1 MGAFQSVPDD
11 VLTAKLSP
19 YLIGVPIVSL
29 EPEQLLVV
37 RETCKSGRDLVQLTF
52 NNTALH
58 MPVNFKPPPEPDGLY
73 PAEPL
78 EMRVS
83 AQVVEAMGRVFGLAC
98 TALYTCGRSPERI
111 AALERFV
118 SRASRLSVL
127 VLYDAAVSEEVLLG
141 MCRESPMLEIL
152 RGPRYMETSD
162 ETIRAISIACPHLQ
176 NVSFSRL
183 GRDSGDLSPVESH
196 ARLFPQLRDFE
207 LHGGEWIGIHGHQYT
222 PTHVEAI
229 RECALNSKAID
240 LELEGCHITA
250 DVIRAIVGTPLGDRI
265 HSLGFIEPDD
275 DNTYP
280 RGTIIEPDAFLAA
293 AHGFPKLRN
302 LCVPM
307 GSSTAGPGFY
317 IDLSRATS
325 RIINLEIC
333 DLDTTDACVAAACA
347 HLRLVRLTLTLL
359 VDLTSSIV
367 EGISAG
373 RSART
378 LKGLCI
384 RDSAIETDSPL
395 RAADMLRLAQG
406 CPNLYDLTWYI
417 GEAHQARAEL
427 DDAPCEAIME
437 LMESRG
443 GDVLCYAGGRTYPE
457 FEPPE
462 PGCIFD

>member
-11 VLTAKLSP
+11 VLTAKLAP
-19 YLIGVPIVSL
+19 YLIGGPILSL
-29 EPEQLLVV
+29 KPRRLLVV

-52 NNTALH
+52 NNNALH
-58 MPVNFKPPPEPDGLY
+58 MPVRFKAPPEPDDN
-73 PAEPL
+73 PEPL
-78 EMRVS
+78 EMRAS

-118 SRASRLSVL
+118 SRASRLGVL

-176 NVSFSRL
+176 NVSFSRF
-183 GRDSGDLSPVESH
+183 GRDSGHLSPVESY
-196 ARLFPQLRDFE
+196 ARLFPELRDFV
-207 LHGGEWIGIHGHQYT
+207 LHGGRWIGYT
-222 PTHVEAI
+222 PTRVEAI

-240 LELEGCHITA
+240 LEVEGCHITA

-275 DNTYP
+275 DTAYP

-347 HLRLVRLTLTLL
+347 HLRLVLLTLTGLM
-359 VDLTSSIV
+359 DLTSSIV

-373 RSART
+373 RSAMT

-384 RDSAIETDSPL
+384 RYSATETDSPL
-395 RAADMLRLAQG
+395 RAADMLRLLQG

-443 GDVLCYAGGRTYPE
+443 GDVLCYAGGREYPE

>member
-1 MGAFQSVPDD
+1 MGAFISIPDE
-11 VLTAKLSP
+11 VLITHVTKG
-19 YLIGVPIVSL
+19 LIGTWSTKKEEL
-29 EPEQLLVV
+29 YAV
-37 RETCKSGRDLVQLTF
+37 RATCKSGLDLARLTIADKKVMRSLSCSF
-52 NNTALH
+52 FA
-58 MPVNFKPPPEPDGLY
+58 PPQRPWQPSTEPR
-73 PAEPL
+73 

-141 MCRESPMLEIL
+141 MCRESPTLEIL

-240 LELEGCHITA
+240 LEVEGCHITA

-293 AHGFPKLRN
+293 AHGFPELKN
-302 LCVPM
+302 LCVPL
-307 GSSTAGPGFY
+307 GSTTAGPGFY
-317 IDLSRATS
+317 VDLSRATS

-395 RAADMLRLAQG
+395 RAADMLRLLQG

-443 GDVLCYAGGRTYPE
+443 GDVLCYAGGREYPE

>member
-1 MGAFQSVPDD
+1 
-11 VLTAKLSP
+11 
-19 YLIGVPIVSL
+19 
-29 EPEQLLVV
+29 
-37 RETCKSGRDLVQLTF
+37 
-52 NNTALH
+52 
-58 MPVNFKPPPEPDGLY
+58 MPVYFKPEPDGLNTT
-73 PAEPL
+73 EPL
-78 EMRVS
+78 EMRAS

-196 ARLFPQLRDFE
+196 ARLFPQLRDFI
-207 LHGGEWIGIHGHQYT
+207 LNGRKRIGYT

-250 DVIRAIVGTPLGDRI
+250 DVIRAIVGTPLGDRV

-275 DNTYP
+275 DAAYP
-280 RGTIIEPDAFLAA
+280 RDTIIEPDAFLAA
-293 AHGFPKLRN
+293 AHGFPELKN
-302 LCVPM
+302 LCVPL
-307 GSSTAGPGFY
+307 GSTAGPGFY
-317 IDLSRATS
+317 VDLSRATS

-333 DLDTTDACVAAACA
+333 DVDTSDACVAAACA
-347 HLRLVRLTLTLL
+347 HLRLVLLTLTGLD
-359 VDLTSSIV
+359 DLTSSIV

-384 RDSAIETDSPL
+384 RDSAMYHL
-395 RAADMLRLAQG
+395 RAADMLRLLQG
-406 CPNLYDLTWYI
+406 CPNLYDLTWHCAEQY
-417 GEAHQARAEL
+417 QAAAEL

-443 GDVLCYAGGRTYPE
+443 GDVLCYAGGREYPE

>member
-1 MGAFQSVPDD
+1 M
-11 VLTAKLSP
+11 
-19 YLIGVPIVSL
+19 
-29 EPEQLLVV
+29 
-37 RETCKSGRDLVQLTF
+37 
-52 NNTALH
+52 
-58 MPVNFKPPPEPDGLY
+58 NFKPPPEPDGLY

-78 EMRVS
+78 EMRAS

-111 AALERFV
+111 AALEVFV

-240 LELEGCHITA
+240 LEVEGCHITA
-250 DVIRAIVGTPLGDRI
+250 DVIRAIVGTPLGDRV

-275 DNTYP
+275 DSTYP

-395 RAADMLRLAQG
+395 RAADMLRLLQG

-443 GDVLCYAGGRTYPE
+443 GDVLCYAGGREYPE

>member
-1 MGAFQSVPDD
+1 
-11 VLTAKLSP
+11 
-19 YLIGVPIVSL
+19 
-29 EPEQLLVV
+29 
-37 RETCKSGRDLVQLTF
+37 
-52 NNTALH
+52 
-58 MPVNFKPPPEPDGLY
+58 
-73 PAEPL
+73 
-78 EMRVS
+78 
-83 AQVVEAMGRVFGLAC
+83 
-98 TALYTCGRSPERI
+98 
-111 AALERFV
+111 
-118 SRASRLSVL
+118 
-127 VLYDAAVSEEVLLG
+127 
-141 MCRESPMLEIL
+141 
-152 RGPRYMETSD
+152 
-162 ETIRAISIACPHLQ
+162 
-176 NVSFSRL
+176 
-183 GRDSGDLSPVESH
+183 
-196 ARLFPQLRDFE
+196 
-207 LHGGEWIGIHGHQYT
+207 
-222 PTHVEAI
+222 
-229 RECALNSKAID
+229 
-240 LELEGCHITA
+240 
-250 DVIRAIVGTPLGDRI
+250 
-265 HSLGFIEPDD
+265 
-275 DNTYP
+275 
-280 RGTIIEPDAFLAA
+280 
-293 AHGFPKLRN
+293 
-302 LCVPM
+302 M

-395 RAADMLRLAQG
+395 RAADMLRLLQG

-443 GDVLCYAGGRTYPE
+443 GDVLCYAGGREYPE

>member
-11 VLTAKLSP
+11 VLTVKLAP
-19 YLIGVPIVSL
+19 YLIGGPIVSL
-29 EPEQLLVV
+29 EEERLLVV

-52 NNTALH
+52 NNSALQ
-58 MPVNFKPPPEPDGLY
+58 MPVNFKPEPDGLNTT
-73 PAEPL
+73 EPL
-78 EMRVS
+78 EMRAS

-162 ETIRAISIACPHLQ
+162 ETIRAISIACPNLQ
-176 NVSFSRL
+176 NVRFSRL

-196 ARLFPQLRDFE
+196 ARLFPQLRDFI
-207 LHGGEWIGIHGHQYT
+207 LNGRKRIGYT

-275 DNTYP
+275 DTAYP

-293 AHGFPKLRN
+293 AHGFPKLKN

-307 GSSTAGPGFY
+307 GSTAGPGFY
-317 IDLSRATS
+317 VDLSRATS

-333 DLDTTDACVAAACA
+333 DVDTTDACVAAACA
-347 HLRLVRLTLTLL
+347 HLRLVLLTLTGLD
-359 VDLTSSIV
+359 DLTSSIV

-384 RDSAIETDSPL
+384 RDSAMDSETDSHL
-395 RAADMLRLAQG
+395 RAADMLRLLQG
-406 CPNLYDLTWYI
+406 WPNIYNLTWYI
-417 GEAHQARAEL
+417 VEEHQARAEL
-427 DDAPCEAIME
+427 DDTPCEAIME

-443 GDVLCYAGGRTYPE
+443 GDVLCYAGGREYPE